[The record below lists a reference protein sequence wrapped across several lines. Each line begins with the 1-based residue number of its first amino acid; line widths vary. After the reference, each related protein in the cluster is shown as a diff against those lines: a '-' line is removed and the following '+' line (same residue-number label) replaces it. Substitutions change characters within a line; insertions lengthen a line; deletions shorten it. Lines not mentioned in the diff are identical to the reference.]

1 MLWEDWLTAIA
12 PILGLTVQQAGI
24 ILGLL
29 FSTVFGLCGGLL
41 NSEKVVISM
50 GIPSFFGIMI
60 FTYAAWLPYFTG
72 GAMALII
79 ALVVARELSG

>member
-1 MLWEDWLTAIA
+1 MLWEPWLTAIA
-12 PILGLTVQQAGI
+12 PILGLTVPQAGI
-24 ILGLL
+24 VLGLL
-29 FSTVFGLCGGLL
+29 FSAVFGLCGGLL

-50 GIPSFFGIMI
+50 GLPSFFGIMI

>member
-12 PILGLTVQQAGI
+12 PILGLTVTQAGI
-24 ILGLL
+24 VLGLL
-29 FSTVFGLCGGLL
+29 FSAVFGLCGGLL